1 MELPSIH
8 ITDIDS
14 LPENID
20 FPGNRNAGVV
30 IDVHGDLDCV
40 ITFLLNE
47 QFAKVIAEELSG
59 EQVADLSE
67 MNEMQE
73 SSIREV
79 GNIMGNDIKKL
90 NKLPLKSKAELATVN
105 EMYKTLVAETE
116 EMQKLYDQDKEDAG
130 LKLANGKIEKNAV
143 KMRTA
148 LNTIIGRAQTRATN
162 KNTNTMNLIKQQRI
176 MRAGQRVYRKRQGAR
191 YMHRQKKRRRS
202 RAAMKRP
209 RAWRARRA

>member
-1 MELPSIH
+1 MKVENFKDLNDMHKDVLLELGNIGTGNALTSLSQLTCHPIQMELPSIH

-79 GNIMGNDIKKL
+79 GNIMCNAYL
-90 NKLPLKSKAELATVN
+90 NALASMLESVFSVSLPN
-105 EMYKTLVAETE
+105 
-116 EMQKLYDQDKEDAG
+116 
-130 LKLANGKIEKNAV
+130 LKLGTSKDILDTFLGKFEDETNELLFIE
-143 KMRTA
+143 
-148 LNTIIGRAQTRATN
+148 NTFFYLDQAFVSYILLHPKFESLR
-162 KNTNTMNLIKQQRI
+162 RI
-176 MRAGQRVYRKRQGAR
+176 LEKLT
-191 YMHRQKKRRRS
+191 
-202 RAAMKRP
+202 
-209 RAWRARRA
+209 